1 VTVACKKIYTPL
13 PPKFPQ
19 ISLSSNKLP
28 GVQSMLDISTFIL
41 EYLVSHSPETEKA
54 YRSDL
59 LKFQEFLAQEEIEVK
74 AVRPIHIREYIKWL
88 SYRRNRRTKR
98 RGLSE
103 DTVRRHIAAVRAY
116 YEWLRFSDQRL
127 LDPTSF
133 FRFRR
138 GEEPRKVH
146 GIPGPVLDTMCD
158 PHLARKEEIAI
169 IKLFR
174 RSGIRLSELIGA
186 NRNSLE
192 VVQATAQAPRHA
204 RLRVRGKGRKTRTVL
219 ISDDALEAIK
229 EYLLERRDRNPALFL
244 SSRGLRIGKRT
255 VQRII
260 ARLGAASDCDDAH
273 PHRIRHGYAEDMLDH
288 GMKPEVL
295 QILMGHEELQT
306 TVSYVDKLERSSA
319 QEYHAAIE
327 MINQNHRASRNSA
340 KSRRNP
346 TSRRS
351 KPTKTRAA

>member
-1 VTVACKKIYTPL
+1 
-13 PPKFPQ
+13 
-19 ISLSSNKLP
+19 
-28 GVQSMLDISTFIL
+28 MLDISTFIL

-59 LKFQEFLAQEEIEVK
+59 GKFQQFLEQEGLLVK
-74 AVRPIHIREYIKWL
+74 TVRPINIREYIKWL

-116 YEWLRFSDQRL
+116 YEWLRFSDPHL
-127 LDPTSF
+127 SDPTSF

-146 GIPGPVLDTMCD
+146 GIPGAVLETMCD
-158 PHLARKEEIAI
+158 PHVATKEEIAI

-174 RSGIRLSELIGA
+174 RGGIRLSELIGA

-192 VVQATAQAPRHA
+192 VVAATANTPRYA
-204 RLRVRGKGRKTRTVL
+204 RLRVRGKGRKTRTVP

-229 EYLLERRDRNPALFL
+229 DYLIERRDKNPALFL
-244 SSRGLRIGKRT
+244 SSRGLRISKRT
-255 VQRII
+255 IQRIV
-260 ARLGAASDCDDAH
+260 ARLGAASGCDDAH

-288 GMKPEVL
+288 GMKAEVL
-295 QILMGHEELQT
+295 RILMGHEDLKT
-306 TVSYVDKLERSSA
+306 TVSYTDQLERSTT
-319 QEYHAAIE
+319 QQYHAAME
-327 MINQNHRASRNSA
+327 MINQDHRSSRKTA
-340 KSRRNP
+340 QSRRSA

-351 KPTKTRAA
+351 KPAGKRAA